1 MSYTA
6 DVKKELTTVNAG
18 KKCCQLAQITGFL
31 KFAGSVTLLA
41 GGKVGLK
48 VSTENPAV
56 ARLFVTLIKDYFG
69 SKSSLAISEPG
80 TLRGRVYELSI
91 TPEYNSEAILRET
104 GILSVK
110 EGYNVFPDGI
120 KAEIIKKRCCKKA
133 ALRGIFLACGS
144 VSDPARG
151 SGYHMELG
159 FDSEEKAKD
168 VVKLINSFGLKGK
181 IARRRNRY
189 IAYLKDG
196 EQIEDFLSVI
206 GTSSQLFRF
215 QDIRIQKEMRNT
227 ANRQI
232 NCDTANLEKTISA
245 AQQQISDIEY
255 IMNVKTLNYLTGK
268 LRETAMMRMQFPEMP
283 LSELC
288 LQFDPPLT
296 KSGLNNRLKKIADIA
311 EKLRKMDY

>member
-1 MSYTA
+1 MSFTS
-6 DVKKELTTVNAG
+6 DTKKELTTLTAG

-31 KFAGSVTLLA
+31 KYAGSVTLLA

-48 VSTENPAV
+48 VTTDNPAV

-69 SKSSLAISEPG
+69 SKSSLTITEPG
-80 TLRGRVYELSI
+80 QLRGRLYELSI
-91 TPEYNSEAILRET
+91 TPEHNSEAILRET
-104 GILSVK
+104 GIISVK
-110 EGYNVFPDGI
+110 EGYNVFPETL
-120 KAEIIKKRCCKKA
+120 KSEIVRKRCCRKA
-133 ALRGIFLACGS
+133 ALRGVFLASGS

-151 SGYHMELG
+151 SGYHMEMV

-168 VVKLINSFGLKGK
+168 VAKLINSFGLKAK
-181 IARRRNRY
+181 IAKRRNRY
-189 IAYLKDG
+189 IAYIKDG

-206 GTSSQLFRF
+206 GVTGQLFKF
-215 QDIRIQKEMRNT
+215 QDVRIKKEMRNT

-255 IMNVKTLNYLTGK
+255 IKNVKTLNYLNGK
-268 LRETAMMRMQFPEMP
+268 LRETAMLRLQFPEMP

-296 KSGLNNRLKKIADIA
+296 KSGLNNRLKKIAETAD
-311 EKLRKMDY
+311 KLRQLGY